1 MKMKSMT
8 MLAMAVLAASST
20 AVFAAGDMS
29 NMGNMGNMN
38 GMAMSPSAQGTKPA
52 AAGQLTDAVV
62 RKTDTATGMVTIKHG
77 PLENVGMPAM
87 TMAFKTRD
95 TAMAAQ
101 VHEGDKV
108 KVRVENVNGT
118 MTIVRMEKQN

>member
-20 AVFAAGDMS
+20 AAFAAGDMS
-29 NMGNMGNMN
+29 NMGNMN

-95 TAMAAQ
+95 AAMAAQ

>member
-8 MLAMAVLAASST
+8 LLALAALGTHATLALAAS
-20 AVFAAGDMS
+20 DMA
-29 NMGNMGNMN
+29 NMP
-38 GMAMSPSAQGTKPA
+38 GMAMSPPAQHAKPA
-52 AAGQLTDAVV
+52 AGAQLTDAVV
-62 RKTDTATGMVTIKHG
+62 RKVDPATGMVTIKHG

-95 TAMAAQ
+95 AAMAAQ

-118 MTIVRMEKQN
+118 MTIVRLEKQQ

>member
-8 MLAMAVLAASST
+8 LLAAAALAANAT
-20 AVFAAGDMS
+20 LAFAAGDMA
-29 NMGNMGNMN
+29 NMP
-38 GMAMSPSAQGTKPA
+38 GMAMSPPTQDVKA
-52 AAGQLTDAVV
+52 AANAQLTDAVV
-62 RKTDTATGMVTIKHG
+62 KKADPATGMVTIKHG

-95 TAMAAQ
+95 AAMAAQ

-118 MTIVRMEKQN
+118 MTIVRLEKQK